1 MLDLPQI
8 WQLVALLAVHW
19 VADFLCQTRW
29 MAENKS
35 KRIDALSAHVATY
48 SLVLA
53 MSAVLLF
60 GPGRNVLWFILANAA
75 LHFATDF
82 VTSRLTTKLWQN
94 KNVFGFFAV
103 IGFDQLLHQIALA
116 ATLVIFI
123 EAAT

>member
-1 MLDLPQI
+1 MFELPQI

-35 KRIDALSAHVATY
+35 KRIDALSAHVGTY
-48 SLVLA
+48 SAILA
-53 MSAVLLF
+53 LAALALF
-60 GPGRNVLWFILANAA
+60 GPSVAVIWFILANAA

-82 VTSRLTTKLWQN
+82 VTSRMTTALWES
-94 KNVFGFFAV
+94 KNVHGFFAV
-103 IGFDQLLHQIALA
+103 IGLDQLLHQIALA

-123 EAAT
+123 ETV